1 MKEEIFAIC
10 QLCIDIDAFCQNK
23 DYKLTTYRFHDHYSN
38 DDHDRKFEM
47 SDGQQFYNTC
57 DHYKPDWVLLI
68 KHGIKEWIP
77 K

>member
-10 QLCIDIDAFCQNK
+10 QLCIDVDEFCQNK
-23 DYKLTTYRFHDHYSN
+23 DYKLTTYHFHDQE
-38 DDHDRKFEM
+38 F
-47 SDGQQFYNTC
+47 FNTC
-57 DHYKPDWVLLI
+57 TGYKADWILLL